1 MSANAT
7 EEISFG
13 SFGVVVVVASDGV
26 RRRPWRGFEE
36 DEEEEDGLRFP
47 KKEPLRLL
55 LRKDGGEELFF
66 SLFSSEEPTIRMWIG
81 NGDLSRLFFFFRG
94 SL

>member
-1 MSANAT
+1 MSANVTA
-7 EEISFG
+7 EISFG
-13 SFGVVVVVASDGV
+13 SFGVVGVASDGV

-36 DEEEEDGLRFP
+36 DEEEDGLRFP

-55 LRKDGGEELFF
+55 LRKDVGEELFF
-66 SLFSSEEPTIRMWIG
+66 SLFSSEEPTIRRWIG
-81 NGDLSRLFFFFRG
+81 NGDLSRLFFFIRG